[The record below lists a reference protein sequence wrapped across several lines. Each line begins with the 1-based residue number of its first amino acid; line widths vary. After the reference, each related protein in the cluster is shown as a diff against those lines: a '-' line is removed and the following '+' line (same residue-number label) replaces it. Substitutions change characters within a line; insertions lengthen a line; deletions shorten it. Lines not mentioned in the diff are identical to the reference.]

1 MKETFNGLVIR
12 STGGLF
18 EVMPDDPARENLL
31 CRARG
36 SLRREEGRV
45 LVGDRVTVLCEEE
58 GRRGETVIDCIL
70 PRRNSLIRPP
80 LANLD
85 CLYAV
90 LAVTDPAPI
99 PETTD
104 KLLAIMEKEEIPA
117 KVVITKCD
125 LGADSAAALAEIYR
139 KAGYEVFSVC
149 SRTGEGLAAL
159 SADVT
164 ATLSGGHIAAFSG
177 ASGVGKSSLINALF
191 PSLSLETGDISHK
204 IGRGKNTTRHAA
216 LYPVFGDASGGFLA
230 DTPGFSMLDFLRFD
244 FMTATDLPHVFRE
257 MAPYLNACRYGD
269 CSHVKEEECAVRAAV
284 EAGIIPRSRYESY
297 TALYEVLK
305 GKSLYGGSK

>member
-1 MKETFNGLVIR
+1 MKERFNGLVIR

-18 EVMPDDPARENLL
+18 EVMPEEPSRGNLL

-36 SLRREEGRV
+36 ALRREEGRV
-45 LVGDRVTVLCEEE
+45 LVGDRVAVLREEE
-58 GRRGETVIDCIL
+58 GRRGETVIDSIL
-70 PRRNSLIRPP
+70 PRKNALIRPP

-99 PETTD
+99 LETTD
-104 KLLAIMEKEEIPA
+104 KLLAIMEKEGISA
-117 KVVITKCD
+117 KVVITKTD
-125 LGADSAAALAEIYR
+125 LGASLAAELAEIYK
-139 KAGYEVFSVC
+139 KAGYAVFPVS
-149 SRTGEGLAAL
+149 SHTDEGLAEL

-164 ATLSGGHIAAFSG
+164 ATLSGGHAAAFSG

-191 PSLSLETGDISHK
+191 PALALETGGISQK

-244 FMTATDLPHVFRE
+244 FMTAEDLPHVFRE
-257 MAPYLNACRYGD
+257 MTPYLDRCRYGD
-269 CSHVKEEECAVRAAV
+269 CSHVKEEDCAVRLAV
-284 EAGIIPRSRYESY
+284 EQGIIPRSRYESFVS
-297 TALYEVLK
+297 LYEVLK
-305 GKSLYGGSK
+305 GKNLYGGNK